1 MKNKFVYFAVF
12 AVGAL
17 VGSAASMHYFKKKYE
32 QIAQE
37 EIDSVKETFK
47 LNKEKETDILKEES
61 EKEAQEQKDK
71 GIMKEIIS
79 KTNYTSFYKDE
90 EDAEEEVEKMKNE
103 KPYVISP
110 ESVGEDD
117 YDVVTFTYYAN
128 DILTNE
134 QDEVIEGKELETL
147 IGSDS
152 LTHFGEYEEDCVYVR
167 NDKLKTDFE
176 ILRDIMPYS
185 DDDE

>member
-1 MKNKFVYFAVF
+1 MK
-12 AVGAL
+12 
-17 VGSAASMHYFKKKYE
+17 
-32 QIAQE
+32 
-37 EIDSVKETFK
+37 D
-47 LNKEKETDILKEES
+47 
-61 EKEAQEQKDK
+61 
-71 GIMKEIIS
+71 
-79 KTNYTSFYKDE
+79 
-90 EDAEEEVEKMKNE
+90 E

-117 YDVVTFTYYAN
+117 YDVVTFTYYTN

>member
-1 MKNKFVYFAVF
+1 MDDKDI
-12 AVGAL
+12 
-17 VGSAASMHYFKKKYE
+17 E
-32 QIAQE
+32 QLEQQ
-37 EIDSVKETFK
+37 
-47 LNKEKETDILKEES
+47 
-61 EKEAQEQKDK
+61 EAQEQKDK

-90 EDAEEEVEKMKNE
+90 EDAEEEVEKMKDE

-134 QDEVIEGKELETL
+134 HDEVIEGKELETL